1 MKTFKIASITHGED
15 IDGVGSQSII
25 YRYFEILKMPLI
37 AELLSPDQNY
47 STNIEVEVICLRT
60 DYNDYMFYWSA
71 ILSQNLSKLKSDSKF
86 WFQGRNLNFTEKWKK
101 ISENIIINS
110 TPNNITDP
118 LDKILPKTKENILN
132 MAESLKEIDLVIIT
146 DLGVNQTQK
155 KLYKILNDFNL
166 EIAYF
171 DHHTHNPESIKF
183 FESRLRFYLND
194 ESRCTSQIVK
204 DLFLPE
210 DKISQKIAF
219 HAADSDFN
227 TYKSQNSENFQLF
240 LGRYMF
246 DYDKVDLLRDCF
258 VTGDFDN
265 AKVKNLVDKAKKWEK
280 DQENY
285 LRENLYKDIIKISG
299 KPVEFVL
306 CTSLLRP
313 GRAVRWVQRNYNEI
327 FPNGKEKSEKSE
339 RVSPNLILAIN
350 INSWKM
356 NIRSNTFNIHKVAK
370 SFGGGGHSKRAG
382 FVFPEEYFIQDVH
395 EKKFINKIRI
405 NEFVDDIIKIIE
417 QNDNGSK

>member
-25 YRYFEILKMPLI
+25 YRYFETLKMPLI
-37 AELLSPDQNY
+37 AELLSTDQNF
-47 STNIEVEVICLRT
+47 SPKTKVEVICLRT

-71 ILSQNLSKLKSDSKF
+71 LLAQNLNKLKSGSKF
-86 WFQGRNLNFTEKWKK
+86 LLQGRNLSFTDKWKK
-101 ISENIIINS
+101 ITSKILIDQTQNI
-110 TPNNITDP
+110 DP
-118 LDKILPKTKENILN
+118 LVKILPKTKENILN
-132 MAESLKEIDLVIIT
+132 MAERLKGIDLVIIT
-146 DLGVNQTQK
+146 DLGVNQTQR
-155 KLYKILNDFNL
+155 KLYHQLLNEFNL

-171 DHHTHNPESIKF
+171 DHHMHDLESKKF
-183 FESRLRFYLND
+183 FENFNVYLND
-194 ESRCTSQIVK
+194 ENRCTSQIVK
-204 DLFLPE
+204 DFFLPGDE
-210 DKISQKIAF
+210 ISEKIAF
-219 HAADSDFN
+219 FAADSDFN
-227 TYKSQNSENFQLF
+227 TYKSQNSEDFQSY
-240 LGRYMF
+240 LGRFMY

-258 VTGDFDN
+258 AIGDFN
-265 AKVKNLVDKAKKWEK
+265 NVKVKNLVDKAKKWEK
-280 DQENY
+280 DQESY

-299 KPVEFVL
+299 KSVEFVL

-339 RVSPNLILAIN
+339 MVSPNLILAIN

-417 QNDNGSK
+417 QNGNELK